1 MRRRFLVLAL
11 ALLPAV
17 ASAADWARLSRIK
30 GEDQYFYDRS
40 KLVIEGDEVT
50 YWKKVVFK
58 QPQPVKNQLAAW
70 GLMRE
75 RINCAQHTLRLISYL
90 YYAADGAIIEYVPD
104 HDKEGTPIIPDTLGD
119 AFERHM
125 CALVKAQ
132 QEAAKPAPSTPPP
145 APDSTPPAPFPAPAA
160 APAAPDTTSGPTP
173 ARPKSESPP
182 PSVPIPPSSERA
194 VVPSR

>member
-1 MRRRFLVLAL
+1 MRRYFLVLAL
-11 ALLPAV
+11 VLAPAF
-17 ASAADWARLSRIK
+17 AWAADWARLGHIK

-50 YWKKVVFK
+50 YWKKAVFK

-104 HDKEGTPIIPDTLGD
+104 HEKEGTPIIPDTLGD

-125 CALVKAQ
+125 CALLKAQ
-132 QEAAKPAPSTPPP
+132 QEAAKPGTPPP
-145 APDSTPPAPFPAPAA
+145 VPSQGAEPAAPSAPASTPTAPTPESTPAPARQ
-160 APAAPDTTSGPTP
+160 PAE
-173 ARPKSESPP
+173 SEP
-182 PSVPIPPSSERA
+182 ERA
-194 VVPSR
+194 VAPPR